1 VGEVRGAAC
10 ERNIMTLLLNNDEIA
25 QLISTKECIEI
36 LQEG

>member
-1 VGEVRGAAC
+1 
-10 ERNIMTLLLNNDEIA
+10 MTLLLNNDEIA